1 MRVWQAIAL
10 ASVMLT
16 GGVES
21 ASTARCFLPPSVSE
35 ELQKS
40 DAVFAGKVIAEEYR
54 PLKTTS
60 DQGEVLTI
68 RIAVEK
74 WWKGGKSEEL
84 ILYTSTI
91 RYSDGLTSSMAED
104 FQFSVGERY
113 LVYAS
118 GASDSLRTNVCRRTK
133 KLGSADEDLQQLGEG
148 KAPEK

>member
-10 ASVMLT
+10 ATAMLT
-16 GGVES
+16 GGVEP
-21 ASTARCFLPPSVSE
+21 ASTARCSIPVSVSE

-54 PLKTTS
+54 PLKTS
-60 DQGEVLTI
+60 AGEGEVLTV

-74 WWKGGKSEEL
+74 WWKGAKTEEVTQ
-84 ILYTSTI
+84 YTSTI
-91 RYSDGLTSSMAED
+91 RHSGRITSAED
-104 FQFSVGERY
+104 EEFQFGLGERY

-118 GASDSLRTNVCRRTK
+118 KFSDNLRTSVCQRTK
-133 KLGSADEDLQQLGEG
+133 KLELADEDLQKLGEG